1 MSMSVP
7 YNRKQ
12 KHVLLFRK
20 STLKGC
26 LKPRNVTKR
35 DIFYSKI
42 LHAYAILEQG
52 VLLTGGEN
60 LKLCI
65 RNRSVFHLTRYI
77 FDYFNNYF
85 KMI

>member
-1 MSMSVP
+1 MLSTAWKHTESNRPP

-26 LKPRNVTKR
+26 LKPRNVTKQ

-52 VLLTGGEN
+52 VLLIGG
-60 LKLCI
+60 KI
-65 RNRSVFHLTRYI
+65 
-77 FDYFNNYF
+77 
-85 KMI
+85 